1 LKNVAAGQTH
11 FNQTRNGKG
20 YTIFVTQINEFAQ
33 PVEDIQS
40 IQQVATISS
49 GNDEIIGSLIA
60 DALSKV
66 GKEGVI
72 SLEEGK
78 GIVTELEIT
87 EGMKLEKVLSHLI
100 SLRIQNGSFIRQSIH
115 SSNG

>member
-1 LKNVAAGQTH
+1 M
-11 FNQTRNGKG
+11 
-20 YTIFVTQINEFAQ
+20 
-33 PVEDIQS
+33 P
-40 IQQVATISS
+40 
-49 GNDEIIGSLIA
+49 
-60 DALSKV
+60 SKV

-100 SLRIQNGSFIRQSIH
+100 SLRYRKNGSFIRQSIH